1 MAKSYEML
9 IAGRFF
15 CGINCGLNAG
25 LAPMY
30 LTEISPI
37 HLRGAVSFGHR
48 GGEKEG
54 ITFEWVKQTFV
65 FVISGCIRLLNPS
78 L

>member
-1 MAKSYEML
+1 MLQGFSPMAGSYEML

-25 LAPMY
+25 LAPMF

-37 HLRGAVSFGHR
+37 HLRGAVSQLVKHRR
-48 GGEKEG
+48 GGG
-54 ITFEWVKQTFV
+54 
-65 FVISGCIRLLNPS
+65 GA
-78 L
+78 